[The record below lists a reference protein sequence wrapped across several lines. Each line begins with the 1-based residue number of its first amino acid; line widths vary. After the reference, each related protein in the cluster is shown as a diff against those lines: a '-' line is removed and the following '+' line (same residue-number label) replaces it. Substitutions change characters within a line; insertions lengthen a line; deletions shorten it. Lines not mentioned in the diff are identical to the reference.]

1 MTEQNGFNPSDIQ
14 NMDPK
19 KENAFQADNAA
30 TDHGTWEKADDGV
43 AAASSDTAAGSPYT
57 DGSVPAD
64 APDLNSAES
73 IPSAD
78 AYTDPTGFGT
88 QADASYP
95 YYGTQETPY
104 PPYTPQ
110 KRKAKA
116 KKEKKPHHGAW
127 LALVIACAFLFS
139 FAGGAA
145 GFAVAQNGVPFFNNA
160 SGSSGSESSSGDSV
174 LQTGDGSSTAAT
186 TTSEVTELVANSVV
200 EITTESVTTGSFF
213 EQQILTGAG
222 SGVIVTADGYIVT
235 NNHVIEDSSRIT
247 VTLRDGTQY
256 DATLV
261 GTDEKT
267 DLAVLKIDASGLQPA
282 VFGSSSDLKV
292 GEQAIVIGN
301 PLGQL
306 GGSVTSG
313 IISALDR
320 EITVDGHTMA
330 LLQTDAAV
338 NPGNSGGGLF
348 NANGELVGIINAK
361 SSGDNVEGLGF
372 AIPSDTVKEV
382 VDAIIQNGY
391 VPGRVSLGLSVVDI
405 TDAQTAMMYRVDTLG
420 VYILSVN
427 EGSNAEKAGL
437 QAGDR
442 ITAIGDKEVSST
454 SDITTAL
461 DEYSVGDQVQIT
473 IVRDGRTGTAAIT
486 LEEQSHTSS
495 ES

>member
-1 MTEQNGFNPSDIQ
+1 M
-14 NMDPK
+14 
-19 KENAFQADNAA
+19 QAGLQ
-30 TDHGTWEKADDGV
+30 T
-43 AAASSDTAAGSPYT
+43 
-57 DGSVPAD
+57 
-64 APDLNSAES
+64 
-73 IPSAD
+73 
-78 AYTDPTGFGT
+78 
-88 QADASYP
+88 
-95 YYGTQETPY
+95 
-104 PPYTPQ
+104 
-110 KRKAKA
+110 
-116 KKEKKPHHGAW
+116 
-127 LALVIACAFLFS
+127 
-139 FAGGAA
+139 
-145 GFAVAQNGVPFFNNA
+145 AVAQNGLPFFNNA

-282 VFGSSSDLKV
+282 VFSSSSDLKV

>member
-145 GFAVAQNGVPFFNNA
+145 GFAVAQNGLPFFNNA

-313 IISALDR
+313 SGSSGQGTSLRQLASKADSSVLNAFETLGFELRYNTNAPYSGAFNPTGGYIELKKADGDYLLHELGHFVSFL
-320 EITVDGHTMA
+320 VDGA
-330 LLQTDAAV
+330 D
-338 NPGNSGGGLF
+338 
-348 NANGELVGIINAK
+348 
-361 SSGDNVEGLGF
+361 
-372 AIPSDTVKEV
+372 
-382 VDAIIQNGY
+382 
-391 VPGRVSLGLSVVDI
+391 
-405 TDAQTAMMYRVDTLG
+405 
-420 VYILSVN
+420 
-427 EGSNAEKAGL
+427 
-437 QAGDR
+437 
-442 ITAIGDKEVSST
+442 ST
-454 SDITTAL
+454 SEFKEIFQSEKSKYTASNKAYVLTDSAEYFAESYKNYKENPSKLRSERPQTYEYIASCVKKITPSL
-461 DEYSVGDQVQIT
+461 V
-473 IVRDGRTGTAAIT
+473 
-486 LEEQSHTSS
+486 S
-495 ES
+495 EIKGIYGYLWK